1 MMRMMMQRMR
11 PAAAL
16 HEMISSWTSVMV
28 INRVRSD
35 HEHQTEE
42 CLTDKREKATISTD
56 WTKQYARDIIETSYS
71 ERDF

>member
-1 MMRMMMQRMR
+1 MQRMR

-28 INRVRSD
+28 INRVRSE
-35 HEHQTEE
+35 HEHQTDE

-56 WTKQYARDIIETSYS
+56 WIKQSARDVTETSHCNS
-71 ERDF
+71 ERYL